1 MTIKIFTSFVAMF
14 AYVFVTY
21 NLKIIEFKKKDF
33 LLNLVIV
40 YLISGIGCLNLEMLS
55 LPLFFITMMIL
66 LFLQNKKII
75 QNFISIMLS
84 IIIFIVSDTIQGAIF
99 IELFNQDVN
108 KLLDNNIIVILMHI
122 SLFFIALIFSSF
134 VAYILKKFKFNLKD
148 INVRNKFSVLIFSN
162 IALTALIFYI
172 NAMIIKFVHVDNLII
187 LIDSILFLSYFFLTI
202 IMVYIVIIHFKNDLE
217 YENKKIQFESLQEYT
232 LNLESMYND
241 MRKFKHDYIN
251 ILSSMAGYFEYKD
264 FEKLEKFFNKKIL
277 KLSEN
282 ISNENYKLDKLQN
295 IKIVELKGILS
306 SKVIRAQELGIDL
319 FIDIMEPIQFIK
331 MDIIDLCRSIGI
343 LLDNAIEAA
352 ILCKVPSV
360 KIGIIN
366 KKNSTCILIIN
377 SCLDDTPPIYKMFAY
392 GFSTK
397 GSNRGCGLSNL
408 KEILNNYQNISLETS
423 LENGQFI
430 QNIQVLNISK

>member
-408 KEILNNYQNISLETS
+408 KKY
-423 LENGQFI
+423 
-430 QNIQVLNISK
+430 

>member
-40 YLISGIGCLNLEMLS
+40 YLISGIGCLNLEILS

-108 KLLDNNIIVILMHI
+108 KLLYNNIIVILMHI

-134 VAYILKKFKFNLKD
+134 VAYILKKLKFNLKD

-331 MDIIDLCRSIGI
+331 MDIIDLCRFIGI

-430 QNIQVLNISK
+430 QNIQVLNILK

>member
-1 MTIKIFTSFVAMF
+1 
-14 AYVFVTY
+14 
-21 NLKIIEFKKKDF
+21 
-33 LLNLVIV
+33 
-40 YLISGIGCLNLEMLS
+40 
-55 LPLFFITMMIL
+55 MIL

>member
-1 MTIKIFTSFVAMF
+1 M
-14 AYVFVTY
+14 
-21 NLKIIEFKKKDF
+21 
-33 LLNLVIV
+33 
-40 YLISGIGCLNLEMLS
+40 
-55 LPLFFITMMIL
+55 
-66 LFLQNKKII
+66 
-75 QNFISIMLS
+75 
-84 IIIFIVSDTIQGAIF
+84 
-99 IELFNQDVN
+99 
-108 KLLDNNIIVILMHI
+108 
-122 SLFFIALIFSSF
+122 
-134 VAYILKKFKFNLKD
+134 
-148 INVRNKFSVLIFSN
+148 
-162 IALTALIFYI
+162 
-172 NAMIIKFVHVDNLII
+172 
-187 LIDSILFLSYFFLTI
+187 TI

-306 SKVIRAQELGIDL
+306 SKVIEAQELGIDL

-397 GSNRGCGLSNL
+397 GSNRGAGLV
-408 KEILNNYQNISLETS
+408 I
-423 LENGQFI
+423 
-430 QNIQVLNISK
+430 

>member
-108 KLLDNNIIVILMHI
+108 KLLYNNIIVILMHI

-217 YENKKIQFESLQEYT
+217 YENKKIQFESLKEYT

-377 SCLDDTPPIYKMFAY
+377 SCLDDTPPIYKMFAC

>member
-1 MTIKIFTSFVAMF
+1 MF

>member
-1 MTIKIFTSFVAMF
+1 MTIKIFTSFVAMS

>member
-40 YLISGIGCLNLEMLS
+40 YLISGIGCLNLEILS

-108 KLLDNNIIVILMHI
+108 KLLYNNIIVILMHI

-134 VAYILKKFKFNLKD
+134 VAYILKKLKFNLKD

-430 QNIQVLNISK
+430 QNIQVLNILK

>member
-1 MTIKIFTSFVAMF
+1 
-14 AYVFVTY
+14 
-21 NLKIIEFKKKDF
+21 
-33 LLNLVIV
+33 
-40 YLISGIGCLNLEMLS
+40 MLS